1 MTEQSYT
8 EQVIVQEQ
16 PESLAEFEKMLGVGT
31 NYTPE
36 HVLRCFQVSY
46 SVKKEN
52 SELDQIGPFIEAKN
66 NLLRHLVSS
75 QMKAERYFEINSP
88 FKDSCAG
95 CKGTGEIY
103 KFKRKSVKVN
113 CHICA
118 GKKKVEVECP
128 TCKGIE
134 KKKVKVKCPTCKG
147 SGRFQKRWRGGG
159 GVNLSCK
166 TCKGSGGIN
175 IFCKTCKGKKKIAV
189 KCSECLG
196 KGKKLK
202 NVPDHR
208 IKSTTPCKPCQQLG
222 FIEDKPVKP
231 MKKRHQ
237 PANPVLTEHLADKI
251 KGLIIPKSDRD
262 V

>member
-1 MTEQSYT
+1 MTKQSYT
-8 EQVIVQEQ
+8 EQVIVQEH

-52 SELDQIGPFIEAKN
+52 GELDQVGPVIEAKN

-75 QMKAERYFEINSP
+75 QMKTERYFEITSP
-88 FKDSCAG
+88 FEDSCAG

-118 GKKKVEVECP
+118 GKKK
-128 TCKGIE
+128 I
-134 KKKVKVKCPTCKG
+134 KVKCPSCKG
-147 SGRFQKRWRGGG
+147 TGRFEKKWKAGGG
-159 GVNLSCK
+159 INVSCK
-166 TCKGSGGIN
+166 TCE
-175 IFCKTCKGKKKIAV
+175 GKKKVAV
-189 KCSECLG
+189 KCDECLG
-196 KGKKLK
+196 KGKNLK
-202 NVPDHR
+202 NVPDYR
-208 IKSTTPCKPCQQLG
+208 IKSTTPCKRCKQLG

-231 MKKRHQ
+231 MKKRAK
-237 PANPVLTEHLADKI
+237 PANPVLTQNLADKI
-251 KGLIIPKSDRD
+251 KNLIIPSSDSD